1 MKKAL
6 ILFQFILAINLVGQQ
21 IETCGTVEST
31 DEEMTQKPWYYDN
44 NYLDVIEN
52 AKDQLL
58 SNSLQRKVNFNPSLI
73 INPISIPIRFWIYED
88 AANNTPI
95 PNERQLQV
103 TIDQLNLLFQSNSMN
118 VRFYMH
124 CNEIIDDADA
134 LVVRPFEAYNKFK
147 RNRDILAINVHIVDD
162 YTGAG
167 AVYNTIGDFI
177 VIEQDIYENS
187 NNVSTLAHEI
197 GHYFSLEHTH
207 RNSNRGQCRQEAI
220 NRSTKFTFGQFF
232 SCFGK
237 TGRVCEKNGDA
248 LCDTLA
254 DPDFSINILGEK
266 VNNGDCTYVPEEV
279 EMDAWGDTYTNNNV
293 DTRNIMSYS
302 DSFCRDNFSRGQVN
316 QMWQIIFFSGIR
328 NFIFDLN
335 IVDNFI
341 DPDQY
346 EPDDSDLVEVPRVI
360 EVGETQF
367 HSFHGFDECPDI
379 VDWLRIDNSNGEI
392 GSYVVEVNSVEGF
405 INAVEQVNIY
415 NTDTDGNRAAKF
427 SEITGGNGSIQI
439 PCNTST
445 NDFLIEVVK
454 AEDPEDEIVQSIY
467 TISLS
472 ATPGVAISN
481 AEQTELC
488 SGNQYE
494 ILNLPTNASV
504 NWSSSFGTSIQV
516 NNDQSIFILNGNI
529 DATEY
534 WIRAVVNANGCQK
547 VLTKTFVSANSGSFQ
562 GFEIVEVVPAC
573 NPANSVLEYGIY
585 RTVPATNVNWNI
597 NSGSIF
603 GASNG
608 TSISVNPTFGNF
620 TLTATQVN
628 ECGQDFSVSKNF
640 FADEC
645 DCPFGLRFSN
655 ISDETIEMEIIS
667 QSANFRAE
675 PHIKLL

>member
-232 SCFGK
+232 SCLGK
-237 TGRVCEKNGDA
+237 TGRVCEK
-248 LCDTLA
+248 T
-254 DPDFSINILGEK
+254 
-266 VNNGDCTYVPEEV
+266 
-279 EMDAWGDTYTNNNV
+279 EMP
-293 DTRNIMSYS
+293 
-302 DSFCRDNFSRGQVN
+302 F
-316 QMWQIIFFSGIR
+316 
-328 NFIFDLN
+328 
-335 IVDNFI
+335 
-341 DPDQY
+341 
-346 EPDDSDLVEVPRVI
+346 VI
-360 EVGETQF
+360 
-367 HSFHGFDECPDI
+367 H
-379 VDWLRIDNSNGEI
+379 
-392 GSYVVEVNSVEGF
+392 
-405 INAVEQVNIY
+405 
-415 NTDTDGNRAAKF
+415 
-427 SEITGGNGSIQI
+427 
-439 PCNTST
+439 
-445 NDFLIEVVK
+445 
-454 AEDPEDEIVQSIY
+454 
-467 TISLS
+467 
-472 ATPGVAISN
+472 
-481 AEQTELC
+481 
-488 SGNQYE
+488 
-494 ILNLPTNASV
+494 
-504 NWSSSFGTSIQV
+504 
-516 NNDQSIFILNGNI
+516 
-529 DATEY
+529 
-534 WIRAVVNANGCQK
+534 
-547 VLTKTFVSANSGSFQ
+547 
-562 GFEIVEVVPAC
+562 
-573 NPANSVLEYGIY
+573 
-585 RTVPATNVNWNI
+585 
-597 NSGSIF
+597 
-603 GASNG
+603 
-608 TSISVNPTFGNF
+608 
-620 TLTATQVN
+620 
-628 ECGQDFSVSKNF
+628 
-640 FADEC
+640 
-645 DCPFGLRFSN
+645 
-655 ISDETIEMEIIS
+655 
-667 QSANFRAE
+667 
-675 PHIKLL
+675 